1 MATNAELTT
10 QVKQLK
16 ETITGL
22 QQSNNRLRDDVEQLK
37 ENYGKLVDGVNKNLE
52 SMVSRFQAQGQF
64 LSKNKK

>member
-16 ETITGL
+16 ETIAGL
-22 QQSNNRLRDDVEQLK
+22 QQSNNRLRDDVEHLK

-52 SMVSRFQAQGQF
+52 SMVSRFQAQG
-64 LSKNKK
+64 